1 MNWKLIL
8 QLSMFGLAMGIATVF
23 VIQSTIEPLFWL
35 AIFVV
40 SAYLIA
46 TRAGGKPFL
55 HGLLVGLV
63 NSVWVTTS
71 HVLLF
76 NQYIANHPREA
87 AMMTS
92 MPMPESPRLMMA
104 ITGPL
109 IGLVSGIVLGLFAL
123 IAAKLLGRRAAATP
137 AGL

>member
-23 VIQSTIEPLFWL
+23 VIQSNIEPLFWL
-35 AIFVV
+35 AIFIVC
-40 SAYLIA
+40 AYLIA
-46 TRAGGKPFL
+46 TRAGGKPFA

-63 NSVWVTTS
+63 NSVWVTAS

-76 NQYIANHPREA
+76 DQYIANHPREA

-92 MPMPESPRLMMA
+92 MPMPDAPRLMMA
-104 ITGPL
+104 ITGPV

-123 IAAKLLGRRAAATP
+123 IASKLLGRRRAPTP
-137 AGL
+137 ASP